1 MTHSVLVV
9 DDEPNIVLSLEFLMK
24 NEGHEVRVA
33 KDGAEAISAFQEK
46 VPDLVLLDIMVPKLD
61 GYAVCESIRANPDWQ
76 HVPIIILTAKGRE
89 TEKEKGLSAG
99 ADDFVTKPFST
110 RDVVERVEK
119 LLSAGRETA

>member
-24 NEGHEVRVA
+24 NAGHEVRVA

-76 HVPIIILTAKGRE
+76 HVPIIILTANESKHD
-89 TEKEKGLSAG
+89 KHSFGLRVLLPWRRYSAFG
-99 ADDFVTKPFST
+99 
-110 RDVVERVEK
+110 
-119 LLSAGRETA
+119 GYC